1 MTLQSWLE
9 NKMNTD
15 DSKEGEELY
24 KRTFWKKEEIK
35 DFLIGGFDGVVK

>member
-1 MTLQSWLE
+1 MDAHSLIYFLTIE
-9 NKMNTD
+9 N
-15 DSKEGEELY
+15 KEGEELY